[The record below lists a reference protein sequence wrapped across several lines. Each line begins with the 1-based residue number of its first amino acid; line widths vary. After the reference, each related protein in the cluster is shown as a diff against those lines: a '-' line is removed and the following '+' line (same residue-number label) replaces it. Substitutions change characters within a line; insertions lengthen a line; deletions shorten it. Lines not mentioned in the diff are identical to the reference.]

1 MMMKMYSITATA
13 FENATFGERLALNMI
28 GMSVMPFER
37 DDRISILMTAL
48 GIEILPQ
55 VETDDQIEAV
65 LDQLRIQMKLAR
77 WRNQL

>member
-1 MMMKMYSITATA
+1 MMREYRITAA
-13 FENATFGERLALNMI
+13 PFETSSFSERLALQMI
-28 GMSVMPFER
+28 GTSVWPFKK

-65 LDQLRIQMKLAR
+65 LDQLRIQMKLAM